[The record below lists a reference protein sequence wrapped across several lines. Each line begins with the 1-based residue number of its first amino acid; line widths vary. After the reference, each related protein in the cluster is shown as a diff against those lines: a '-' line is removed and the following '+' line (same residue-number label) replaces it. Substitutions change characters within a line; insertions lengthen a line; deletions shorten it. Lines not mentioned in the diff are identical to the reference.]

1 MIAVYLRRIIE
12 VDDVMKTLLSLLL
25 QNYATYHPTFRYSHS
40 HIFVGEGK
48 MAGRRTL
55 NELVVKCLCNFF
67 GFHRLRP

>member
-25 QNYATYHPTFRYSHS
+25 QNYATFRYSHS
-40 HIFVGEGK
+40 YIFVGEGK

-55 NELVVKCLCNFF
+55 NELVVKYLCNFF